1 MVSKLLEWC
10 GKLLGMEWQSVWN
23 GVAKLVCV
31 NGVAGIQGPV
41 HSMTMLPQ
49 HLRENKSW
57 KPTPGSKLQEVFGDA
72 YELLKIASYLHNG
85 QMCCCGNVFC
95 PCMKVI
101 TCKCSL
107 CEKSFASKRGLETHK
122 GMMHQK
128 VYGII
133 CIGIFQ
139 LWWNIPPKTWSNW
152 FADRCG
158 TTAATDVCRGQKRI
172 HEGVPQMPHRGAEEF
187 QENSRQ
193 NLAQIGKELS

>member
-95 PCMKVI
+95 PCMKG
-101 TCKCSL
+101 
-107 CEKSFASKRGLETHK
+107 FGNPQRNDASKGVWNN
-122 GMMHQK
+122 M
-128 VYGII
+128 Y
-133 CIGIFQ
+133 
-139 LWWNIPPKTWSNW
+139 WNIPVVVEYSTK
-152 FADRCG
+152 DL
-158 TTAATDVCRGQKRI
+158 
-172 HEGVPQMPHRGAEEF
+172 E
-187 QENSRQ
+187 
-193 NLAQIGKELS
+193 